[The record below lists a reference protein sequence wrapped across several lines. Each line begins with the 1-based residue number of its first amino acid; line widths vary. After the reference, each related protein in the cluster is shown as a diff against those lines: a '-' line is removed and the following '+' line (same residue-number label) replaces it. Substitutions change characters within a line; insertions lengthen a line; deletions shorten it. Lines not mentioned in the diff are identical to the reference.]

1 MVKWLVNS
9 RRLPLIASE
18 MREEFLFEKW
28 LSFGILGRKRH
39 GAVHV
44 RPYRWCSRY
53 LVRSAIPVKDA
64 KHFTTNQSRSSR
76 SNFDYS
82 RPVYAKL
89 VVNPIEI
96 YIKTEDNTR
105 KENSRGYSNLFE
117 FIGIFHSFK
126 LIRED

>member
-1 MVKWLVNS
+1 MV
-9 RRLPLIASE
+9 
-18 MREEFLFEKW
+18 
-28 LSFGILGRKRH
+28 ILWNTWKKKTRS
-39 GAVHV
+39 GACSTVSV
-44 RPYRWCSRY
+44 VSRY

-126 LIRED
+126 LIRGD